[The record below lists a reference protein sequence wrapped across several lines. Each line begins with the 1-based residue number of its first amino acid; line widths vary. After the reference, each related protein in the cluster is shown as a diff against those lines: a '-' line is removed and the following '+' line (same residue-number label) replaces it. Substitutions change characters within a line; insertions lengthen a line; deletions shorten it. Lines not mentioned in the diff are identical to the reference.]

1 MKLKKSI
8 IFFAMIVL
16 LIIGIFAFNSY
27 KKASKLNDAT
37 LTLKDLKQ
45 LNFLKKQQAVLYAS
59 STTEVLQKGKG
70 DSRVIFIDQQG
81 NARGLKLSGLENGS
95 TYFNTREL
103 LIEESDRLMLLGD
116 KLDIYDISS
125 EELRGIQTGYLP
137 KTKQFYSLYN
147 TGFSTKHD
155 YKTVI
160 RFGGEEAIHI
170 SQVPHFVSSVG
181 QLSDRI
187 IVLTQDLIT
196 GEFALQEVQLK
207 KEAKT
212 KKLLDLPLE
221 DAADLDALTPV
232 VADEHNF
239 YFVMTNYQ
247 AENREDLEL
256 VVINRKTNKVK
267 TKPFIQYR
275 TEDQVTNALPYN
287 FNNSAYVSD
296 GHFYYI
302 NGLGEV
308 FEYSDVTGTS
318 QKALQLHHEKKGN
331 SRFEQVTFNNNQ
343 IYYIYSNED
352 RKFFLETYDL
362 SSKKKIKKQEIQ
374 NLESMLPMNDK
385 NYFLTSLEVLNH

>member
-8 IFFAMIVL
+8 IFVVMIVL
-16 LIIGIFAFNSY
+16 LIVGIFAFNSY
-27 KKASKLNDAT
+27 KKASKLNGAT
-37 LTLKDLKQ
+37 LTIRDLKQ
-45 LNFLKKQQAVLYAS
+45 QNFLKKQQAVLYAS

-81 NARGLKLSGLENGS
+81 NARGLKLSGLEDGS
-95 TYFNTREL
+95 TYFNTDEL
-103 LIEESDRLMLLGD
+103 LIEESNRLMLLGD
-116 KLDIYDISS
+116 KLNIYDLPS

-160 RFGGEEAIHI
+160 RFGEEGDFHI

-221 DAADLDALTPV
+221 NAADLDALTPV
-232 VADEHNF
+232 VADKHNF

-247 AENREDLEL
+247 ANNREDLEL
-256 VVINRKTNKVK
+256 VIVNRETNKVK
-267 TKPFIQYR
+267 TKPFIKYR
-275 TEDQVTNALPYN
+275 AEDQVTNALPYN
-287 FNNSAYVSD
+287 FNRSAYVNN
-296 GHFYYI
+296 GHFYYA

-308 FEYSDVTGTS
+308 FEYSDATGKT
-318 QKALQLHHEKKGN
+318 QKILQLHHEKKGN
-331 SRFEQVTFNNNQ
+331 RRFGQVTFNNNQ

-352 RKFFLETYDL
+352 REFFLETYDL
-362 SSKKKIKKQEIQ
+362 QSKKKIKVQEIK
-374 NLESMLPMNDK
+374 NLESILPMDDK
-385 NYFLTSLEVLNH
+385 NYFLTSLEIL

>member
-8 IFFAMIVL
+8 IFVAMIVL
-16 LIIGIFAFNSY
+16 LIVGIFAFNSY

-37 LTLKDLKQ
+37 LTIRDLKQ
-45 LNFLKKQQAVLYAS
+45 QNFLKKQEAVLYAS

-70 DSRVIFIDQQG
+70 DSLVIFIDHQG
-81 NARGLKLSGLENGS
+81 NARGLKLSGLEDGS
-95 TYFNTREL
+95 TYFNTDEL
-103 LIEESDRLMLLGD
+103 LIEESNRLMLLGD
-116 KLDIYDISS
+116 KLNIYDIPS
-125 EELRGIQTGYLP
+125 EELRGIQTGYLS

-160 RFGGEEAIHI
+160 RFGEEGDFHI

-221 DAADLDALTPV
+221 NAADLDALTPV
-232 VADEHNF
+232 VADKHNF
-239 YFVMTNYQ
+239 YFVMSNYQ

-256 VVINRKTNKVK
+256 VIVNRETNKVK
-267 TKPFIQYR
+267 TKSFIKYR
-275 TEDQVTNALPYN
+275 AEDQVTNALPYN
-287 FNNSAYVSD
+287 FNHSAYVND
-296 GHFYYI
+296 GHFYYV

-308 FEYSDVTGTS
+308 FEYRDATEKT
-318 QKALQLHHEKKGN
+318 QKILQLQHEKKGN
-331 SRFEQVTFNNNQ
+331 RRFEQITFNNNQ
-343 IYYIYSNED
+343 IYYMYSNED
-352 RKFFLETYDL
+352 REFFLETYDL
-362 SSKKKIKKQEIQ
+362 QSKKKIKVQEIK
-374 NLESMLPMNDK
+374 NLESILPMDDK
-385 NYFLTSLEVLNH
+385 NYFLTSLEIL